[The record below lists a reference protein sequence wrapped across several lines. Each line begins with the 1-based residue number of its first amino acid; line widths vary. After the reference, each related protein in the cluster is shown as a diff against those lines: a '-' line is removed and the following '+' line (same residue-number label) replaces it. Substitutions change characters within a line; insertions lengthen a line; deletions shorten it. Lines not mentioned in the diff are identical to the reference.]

1 MVRRGS
7 ENLIRYAKEG
17 DFESIYQLSKK
28 NSDLLG
34 FVMPIEIRQHIRRL
48 ECIVDEDN
56 NFIKGFV
63 LFHLLK
69 NNSYLSIYTICVDE
83 NNRGQHIASNMVNFI
98 QKKYNR
104 DIRTTCIK
112 DSSSELFW
120 ASIAKKID
128 ESPGKKRPICRYLI
142 RCNRRKLINGI

>member
-7 ENLIRYAKEG
+7 GNLIRYAKEG

-69 NNSYLSIYTICVDE
+69 NNSYL
-83 NNRGQHIASNMVNFI
+83 
-98 QKKYNR
+98 
-104 DIRTTCIK
+104 
-112 DSSSELFW
+112 
-120 ASIAKKID
+120 
-128 ESPGKKRPICRYLI
+128 
-142 RCNRRKLINGI
+142 

>member
-1 MVRRGS
+1 M
-7 ENLIRYAKEG
+7 NLRQAQMNEWE
-17 DFESIYQLSKK
+17 FIYNIAKK
-28 NSDLLG
+28 NGKLLG
-34 FVMPIEIRQHIRRL
+34 PVLPPEIREHISKSSCLICELNNEIVGFCLYTVLKRDSTRL
-48 ECIVDEDN
+48 TMNVICLDE
-56 NFIKGFV
+56 K
-63 LFHLLK
+63 
-69 NNSYLSIYTICVDE
+69 S
-83 NNRGQHIASNMVNFI
+83 RGLHIASNMVKYI
-98 QKKYNR
+98 QKCCNR

>member
-1 MVRRGS
+1 MNYRQATMN
-7 ENLIRYAKEG
+7 EWET
-17 DFESIYQLSKK
+17 IYNISKK
-28 NSDLLG
+28 NTKLLG
-34 FVMPIEIRQHIRRL
+34 PVLPPEIRQHISQSSCL
-48 ECIVDEDN
+48 VCTIN
-56 NFIKGFV
+56 NDIAGFCLYTV
-63 LFHLLK
+63 LKKDMTKLTI
-69 NNSYLSIYTICVDE
+69 NVICVDE
-83 NNRGQHIASNMVNFI
+83 AYRGLHIASNMVKQI
-98 QKKYNR
+98 QKLYNR